1 MERKKKIT
9 TSEMKGKREKYKGA
23 LKLSLPLS
31 WSKALT
37 DHKGTVVSRPLL

>member
-31 WSKALT
+31 WSNDGVT
-37 DHKGTVVSRPLL
+37 KGTN